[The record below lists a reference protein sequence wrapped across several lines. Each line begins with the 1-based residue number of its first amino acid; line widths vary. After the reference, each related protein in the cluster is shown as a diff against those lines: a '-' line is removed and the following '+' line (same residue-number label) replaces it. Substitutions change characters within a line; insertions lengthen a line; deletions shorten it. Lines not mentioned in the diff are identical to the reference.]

1 MKNWIIK
8 NKTLLIGVATGAI
21 AGYLYYWQIGCNTG
35 TCAISSKP
43 FNSMVYFGVM
53 GGIASGIFKK
63 GAKEEDPETT
73 IH

>member
-1 MKNWIIK
+1 MKNWMIK

-21 AGYLYYWQIGCNTG
+21 AGYLYYWQIGCESG
-35 TCAISSKP
+35 ACAISSKP

-63 GAKEEDPETT
+63 VPKEKEPETT
-73 IH
+73 NH